1 LLAPLLSDVLET
13 TFLLLRTMN
22 RRWLLSSL
30 LVLPVIGLLA
40 FSPSDVIRS
49 VPNTSFKS
57 GEVLQYKVHYGLI
70 NAAEA
75 TIEVSNDLHRVNDRP
90 CYKATVTGRTTGSF
104 DFFLRIR
111 DTWRSYIDT
120 TSILPQ
126 KFFRNIE
133 ENNYRKKETID
144 FDQVRNV
151 AEVEKHGR
159 DRSKVKRGTYKV
171 PDNVQDI
178 VSGFYYLRTL
188 NYDHRRV
195 GDVIRVQGFFDDEVF
210 SMDVTYKGRE
220 TVTTKAGTIRVIR
233 LVPKMPSNKLF
244 KGENAISVYLSD
256 DQNKVPVLIQAEMFV
271 GAVKVDM
278 YKYQGLKARLNLVA
292 RN

>member
-1 LLAPLLSDVLET
+1 
-13 TFLLLRTMN
+13 MN
-22 RRWLLSSL
+22 RRWLLFS
-30 LVLPVIGLLA
+30 VFTLPLAVALSA
-40 FSPSDVIRS
+40 FSPASEATRTI
-49 VPNTSFKS
+49 PNTSFER

-75 TIEVSNDLHRVNDRP
+75 TIELDEDVHRINERP

-126 KFFRNIE
+126 RFFRNIE
-133 ENNYRKKETID
+133 ENNYRKRETVD
-144 FDQVRNV
+144 FDHVRDV
-151 AEVEKHGR
+151 ADVESHKKNKN
-159 DRSKVKRGTYKV
+159 DVKKGTFKV
-171 PDNVQDI
+171 PNNVQDL

-188 NYDHRRV
+188 NYDQRKV
-195 GDVIRVQGFFDDEVF
+195 GEVIKVQGFFDEDVF
-210 SMDVTYKGRE
+210 TMDVVYRGRE
-220 TVTTKAGTIRVIR
+220 VVETKAGTIRTIR

-256 DQNKVPVLIQAEMFV
+256 DRNKVPVLIQAEMFV
-271 GAVKVDM
+271 GSVKVDM
-278 YKYQGLKARLNLVA
+278 YKYKGLRNRLNLVA
-292 RN
+292 QK

>member
-1 LLAPLLSDVLET
+1 MTSRWLPFTILALLLAATLPAFVPASEAT
-13 TFLLLRTMN
+13 RT
-22 RRWLLSSL
+22 
-30 LVLPVIGLLA
+30 VA
-40 FSPSDVIRS
+40 
-49 VPNTSFKS
+49 NTSFER

-75 TIEVSNDLHRVNDRP
+75 TIEVDNEVHRINDRP
-90 CYKATVTGRTTGSF
+90 CYKATVTGRTLGSF

-126 KFFRNIE
+126 RFFRNIE
-133 ENNYRKKETID
+133 ENNYRKRETVD
-144 FDQVRNV
+144 FDHLRDVADVESHKKNKDQV
-151 AEVEKHGR
+151 K
-159 DRSKVKRGTYKV
+159 KGTFKV
-171 PDNVQDI
+171 PNNVQDL

-188 NYDHRRV
+188 NYDQRKI
-195 GDVIRVQGFFDDEVF
+195 GEVIKVQGFFDEDVF
-210 SMDVTYKGRE
+210 NMDVIYKGHE
-220 TVTTKAGTIRVIR
+220 VVETKAGTIRTIR

-256 DQNKVPVLIQAEMFV
+256 DRNKIPVLIQAEMFV

-278 YKYQGLKARLNLVA
+278 FKYKGLRNRLNVVA
-292 RN
+292 QK

>member
-1 LLAPLLSDVLET
+1 
-13 TFLLLRTMN
+13 MN
-22 RRWLLSSL
+22 RRWLLFT
-30 LVLPVIGLLA
+30 VLPLLLA
-40 FSPSDVIRS
+40 ATLTAFGPASEATRS
-49 VPNTSFKS
+49 VANTSFER

-75 TIEVSNDLHRVNDRP
+75 TIEVDNEVHRINERP
-90 CYKATVTGRTTGSF
+90 CYKATVTGRTLGSF

-126 KFFRNIE
+126 RFFRNIE
-133 ENNYRKKETID
+133 ENNYRKRETVD
-144 FDQVRNV
+144 FDHLRDVADVESHKKNKDQV
-151 AEVEKHGR
+151 K
-159 DRSKVKRGTYKV
+159 KGTFKV
-171 PDNVQDI
+171 PNNVQDL

-188 NYDHRRV
+188 NYDQRKI
-195 GDVIRVQGFFDDEVF
+195 GEVIKVQGFFDEDVF
-210 SMDVTYKGRE
+210 NMDVIYKGRE
-220 TVTTKAGTIRVIR
+220 VVETKAGTIRTIR

-256 DQNKVPVLIQAEMFV
+256 DRNKIPVLIQAEMFV

-278 YKYQGLKARLNLVA
+278 FKYKGLRNRLNVVA
-292 RN
+292 QK